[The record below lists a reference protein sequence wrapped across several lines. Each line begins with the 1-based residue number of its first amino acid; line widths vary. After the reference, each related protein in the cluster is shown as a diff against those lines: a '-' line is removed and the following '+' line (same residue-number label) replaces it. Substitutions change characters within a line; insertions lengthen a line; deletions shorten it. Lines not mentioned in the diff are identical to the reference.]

1 LSNKNI
7 PVKKQM
13 QTNINQ
19 EQYQN
24 LEIDSTGSIY
34 SQSYDNLPL
43 SNQFLEI
50 KFINFSQKTNA
61 GKTTTVKISNEKK
74 SKLNELSFKYSD
86 FVLVL
91 LLSLFALIAFVRLSG
106 KNYFNRLLM
115 SIQNYSYSVSF
126 FREKNLA
133 YVLYNNILIFV
144 FFVSCGILSTMIAA
158 HYGISIP
165 NMDKFLQL
173 LIFTI
178 IIAFLVFLNRFMA
191 RVSGIIFG
199 YYKIT
204 AEYLFY
210 YANWLRIVGVLLLI
224 LCLILSFVNP
234 NYQNIFIYLTFFVL
248 VITYLVKSLRIFI
261 IFFTNRLSLYYLIL
275 YFCALEIIP
284 FILLL
289 KLIVLIIQNKYS
301 FSGILV

>member
-1 LSNKNI
+1 
-7 PVKKQM
+7 M

-19 EQYQN
+19 DQYQN
-24 LEIDSTGSIY
+24 YEIDSTGSIY
-34 SQSYDNLPL
+34 CQSYDNLPL
-43 SNQFLEI
+43 NNQFLEI
-50 KFINFSQKTNA
+50 KFINYSQKTNT
-61 GKTTTVKISNEKK
+61 GKTTTEKISSEKK
-74 SKLNELSFKYSD
+74 SRLNELSFKYSD
-86 FVLVL
+86 FILLL
-91 LLSLFALIAFVRLSG
+91 LLSLFALIGFVRLSG

-144 FFVSCGILSTMIAA
+144 FLISCGILSTMIAE
-158 HYGISIP
+158 HYGISVP
-165 NMDKFLQL
+165 HMDKFLQL

-178 IIAFLVFLNRFMA
+178 VIAFLVFLNRFLA
-191 RVSGIIFG
+191 RVCGIIFG

-224 LCLILSFVNP
+224 LCLILSFVTA

-248 VITYLVKSLRIFI
+248 GITYLVKSLRIFI

-289 KLIVLIIQNKYS
+289 KLIVLIIQNNYS